1 VTSLLGAT
9 SGRLGAEEP
18 AGPVDDSWDMSWVDR
33 LAKAK
38 ARAVFDSP
46 EISDG
51 EAVWKAMM
59 WADQYAQ
66 VYGTPRSQIV
76 PVLVF
81 RHMGIAL
88 AMSDSYWKR
97 FNVGKEKKVLNAQ
110 GKEWAES
117 NPVLLPPTAGS
128 TDPDYSL
135 PKFFE
140 AGGIV
145 LACNLA
151 FTFAAAPYKKELK
164 TDSAGARAAALKD
177 LIPGVILQP
186 SGIFAVMRAQEA
198 GAGYMLSSAP

>member
-1 VTSLLGAT
+1 M
-9 SGRLGAEEP
+9 
-18 AGPVDDSWDMSWVDR
+18 DDSWDMSWVDR

-88 AMSDSYWKR
+88 AMNDSYWKR

-117 NPVLLPPTAGS
+117 NPVLLPPAAGS

-151 FTFAAAPYKKELK
+151 FTFAAAPLQEG
-164 TDSAGARAAALKD
+164 TEDRFRRCAGGGAEGPDSRRDPAAVRHLRGHARAGGGGGTMIA
-177 LIPGVILQP
+177 
-186 SGIFAVMRAQEA
+186 
-198 GAGYMLSSAP
+198 